1 MIHLLNGN
9 ALHIP
14 LTDKSVHMCVTS
26 PPYWGLRDYGLATWE
41 GGDAGCDHVTT
52 KKGDTLYLGSDGTLG
67 KNNTSW
73 SGANRNNMPYDV
85 CPKCGAIRHDAGL
98 GLESTIDE
106 YVANMVAAFREVWRV
121 LRDDGTVWLNLGD
134 SYAQNEI
141 RDRNGS
147 YPGVVDRPTRA
158 TQNRTGIKGNHGLK
172 PKDLCGI
179 PWRVA
184 FALQADGWYLRSD
197 IIWSKL
203 NPMPESCTDRP
214 TKAHEYLFLLSKR
227 ARYAYDADAV
237 REDLQES
244 SIARDRYKRNGYG
257 GGMLTGMMDRENDE
271 LVRCNPA
278 GRNRRTVWSIAT
290 QPYSGAHFA
299 TFPEALV
306 EPCIKAGASGAGC
319 CPECGAQFE
328 RVTEKQKPPEWAF
341 NTARQSNDPN
351 HKQSPLHRSGKASG
365 SKMQKWLN
373 ENPTITT
380 GFSPTCAHSH
390 DATPCLVL
398 DPFAGSGTVGLVARR
413 LGRHFVGVDLSAEYL
428 QLARQRLELD
438 RLDEWAKRAMRKG
451 EDEDYEDLPLFAAR

>member
-1 MIHLLNGN
+1 MAAMGEEALIHLLNGN
-9 ALHIP
+9 ALKIP
-14 LTDKSVHMCVTS
+14 LADKSVHMCVTS

-41 GGDAGCDHVTT
+41 GGDPGCDHSKDRSAGIASSTLEGGKSTT
-52 KKGDTLYLGSDGTLG
+52 NHQQEASYRDTC
-67 KNNTSW
+67 
-73 SGANRNNMPYDV
+73 AR
-85 CPKCGAIRHDAGL
+85 CGAIRHDAGL
-98 GLESTIDE
+98 GLEATIDE

-134 SYAQNEI
+134 SYSSQGGPEPAQTKW
-141 RDRNGS
+141 R
-147 YPGVVDRPTRA
+147 VDGA
-158 TQNRTGIKGNHGLK
+158 SNTQNGGRSRNTPASLK

-227 ARYAYDADAV
+227 AKYAYDADAV
-237 REDLQES
+237 MEEHQNGPEWIGRPPTVKLKS
-244 SIARDRYKRNGYG
+244 NGDRNDAGSRAV
-257 GGMLTGMMDRENDE
+257 TG
-271 LVRCNPA
+271 NPA

-306 EPCIKAGASGAGC
+306 EPCIKAGASEAGC

-328 RVTEKQKPPEWAF
+328 RVTEQGGKVSTDGRKTWNINK
-341 NTARQSNDPN
+341 NTDSTLVKSAEVWRRKNTQ
-351 HKQSPLHRSGKASG
+351 LRSMAYKY
-365 SKMQKWLN
+365 
-373 ENPTITT
+373 ETT
-380 GFSPTCAHSH
+380 GFSPTCAHTN
-390 DATPCLVL
+390 DAQPCLVL
-398 DPFAGSGTVGLVARR
+398 DPFCGSGTVGLVARR
-413 LGRHFVGVDLSAEYL
+413 LGRHFVGIDLSAEYL

-438 RLDEWAKRAMRKG
+438 RLEAWSNGRKV
-451 EDEDYEDLPLFAAR
+451 EDEDYSKLPLFVEVST